1 MTAPLLIHVLS
12 LDTVGGVESLYMHYL
27 VDALSRS
34 SAIHYSCI
42 SGKYPHPTFTKRLEK
57 LGHRPFLEQ
66 YIMGLRL
73 PKFLHSIIHIR
84 RGMIEDL
91 VNPTAWVYWNRIE
104 DRTPPGTS
112 IYYEHGASWSLPVTK
127 ARRQFLSKASLYIAN
142 SKAASTM
149 LREKWDVAS
158 PIHVVPNPL
167 RPDIALATPR
177 TEAPTGTIRLG
188 YIGRLVPIK
197 GAFVALHTLKQLL
210 DRGISA
216 TLQIAGIGTLET
228 ELRRRAER
236 LNIAHAIIWKGS
248 IHNVCDF
255 YDSIDL
261 LLVPSIR
268 EPLGLVSLEAAARGV
283 PVICSRVDGLP
294 EVVRDGETGLCIS
307 PTISLHE
314 AKDLLTSRQGLPEVV
329 VDSTTQTLVAP
340 KIVDPICFADAIE
353 SIWYTTGRYT
363 QFSRQA
369 IEMASV
375 RADFTSYTSALRAL
389 LEENRSAILDDPLE
403 NS

>member
-42 SGKYPHPTFTKRLEK
+42 SGKYPHPSFTHRLEK

-73 PKFLHSIIHIR
+73 PKLLHLIIHIR

-91 VNPTAWVYWNRIE
+91 VSPTAWVYWNRIE
-104 DRTPPGTS
+104 DRSPPGRS

-127 ARRQFLSKASLYIAN
+127 ARRQFLSKHSLFIAN
-142 SKAASTM
+142 SNAAATM
-149 LREKWDVAS
+149 LREKWGVSS
-158 PIHVVPNPL
+158 PITVIPNPL

-177 TEAPTGTIRLG
+177 LTPPSGTLRLG

-197 GAFVALHTLKQLL
+197 GAFIALHTLKELL
-210 DRGISA
+210 DKKTPT
-216 TLQIAGIGTLET
+216 TLHIAGIGPLES
-228 ELRRRAER
+228 ELRRRAEK
-236 LNIAHAIIWKGS
+236 LNIHHAVTWKGS
-248 IHNVCDF
+248 IQNVCDF
-255 YDSIDL
+255 YDAIDM

-268 EPLGLVSLEAAARGV
+268 EPLGLVSLEGAARGV

-294 EVVRDGETGLCIS
+294 EVVIHGETGICIPPS
-307 PTISLHE
+307 LKLHE
-314 AKDLLTSRQGLPEVV
+314 AKELLTSRQGLPEVV
-329 VDSTTQTLVAP
+329 VDPTSHTLTEP
-340 KIVDPICFADAIE
+340 RLIDPSDCADAIQRL
-353 SIWYTTGRYT
+353 WYNGDQYVQCSRKAVALAAGR
-363 QFSRQA
+363 S
-369 IEMASV
+369 
-375 RADFTSYTSALRAL
+375 DFTMYTAALRSL
-389 LEENRSAILDDPLE
+389 LENNPSPILEEDT
-403 NS
+403 